1 MRNIVTRAALLVAFS
16 VVAAS
21 CALPG
26 NVTGSRE
33 ISAMFD
39 DVGDLVTGHS
49 VQVADVRIGSVTDI
63 ELTDDYRAR
72 VTMSIKDDVFVPRES
87 RALLRTTS
95 LLGEKFIE
103 LRPIDEDDPL
113 AGTDLVDGDT
123 IDESTEAPELE
134 FVTERAVEILGSV
147 VASDVATLVETGS
160 IGFAERGPELRSLVE
175 DLSTI
180 SGTLADQTDELVRII
195 DALDGATATLAE
207 GATDID
213 SLLTAA
219 IGESCQPREFER
231 FCQSGASCAATSLD
245 GTSLAFECV
254 ERVGAGEACY
264 LAFPSMCPEGRYCT
278 AQPGPTGELM
288 GTCEPLPTVGMP
300 CVQASGTALECAP
313 GLDCQA
319 IEGTRTCVQLQA
331 NGGACSSPTDCA
343 SSFCDDGVCAAPE
356 LCAG

>member
-1 MRNIVTRAALLVAFS
+1 MHRTMTRAVLLVAVAVF
-16 VVAAS
+16 AAS

-113 AGTDLVDGDT
+113 AGTDLVDGDV
-123 IDESTEAPELE
+123 IAESTEAPELE
-134 FVTERAVEILGSV
+134 FVTERAVELLGSV

-160 IGFAERGPELRSLVE
+160 IGFAERGPELRSLIE

-195 DALDGATATLAE
+195 DALDGATATLAQ
-207 GATDID
+207 GAPDID
-213 SLLTAA
+213 ALLVNLAETTGVLADSRDEA
-219 IGESCQPREFER
+219 IDAVRELTRLAQIQNDTVFEPYLDVVDTQIKQLDAILAEVDRDQQQVADVIFWLAR
-231 FCQSGASCAATSLD
+231 FADTLPKAVPGDFAQVYGLI
-245 GTSLAFECV
+245 EV
-254 ERVGAGEACY
+254 EDVG
-264 LAFPSMCPEGRYCT
+264 L
-278 AQPGPTGELM
+278 
-288 GTCEPLPTVGMP
+288 
-300 CVQASGTALECAP
+300 
-313 GLDCQA
+313 
-319 IEGTRTCVQLQA
+319 
-331 NGGACSSPTDCA
+331 
-343 SSFCDDGVCAAPE
+343 
-356 LCAG
+356 

>member
-213 SLLTAA
+213 SLLVNLAETTGVLADSRDEA
-219 IGESCQPREFER
+219 IDAVRELTRLAQIQNDTVFEPH
-231 FCQSGASCAATSLD
+231 LD
-245 GTSLAFECV
+245 VVNTQIQQLDAILAEVDRDQQQVADVIFWLAQFADTLPKAVPGDFAQIYGLLEV
-254 ERVGAGEACY
+254 EDVG
-264 LAFPSMCPEGRYCT
+264 L
-278 AQPGPTGELM
+278 
-288 GTCEPLPTVGMP
+288 
-300 CVQASGTALECAP
+300 
-313 GLDCQA
+313 
-319 IEGTRTCVQLQA
+319 
-331 NGGACSSPTDCA
+331 
-343 SSFCDDGVCAAPE
+343 
-356 LCAG
+356 